1 MRKRMD
7 TGMAAVETDYP
18 HVAEWVDGCGW
29 IEVGTHFEPNPE
41 SKETFV
47 DGGPRAWFAVIRR
60 GS

>member
-1 MRKRMD
+1 
-7 TGMAAVETDYP
+7 MAAVETDYP